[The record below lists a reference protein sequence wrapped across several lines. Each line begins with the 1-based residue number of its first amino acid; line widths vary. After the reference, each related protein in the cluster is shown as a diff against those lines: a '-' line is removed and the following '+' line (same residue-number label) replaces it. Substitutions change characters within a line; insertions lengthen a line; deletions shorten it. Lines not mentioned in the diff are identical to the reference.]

1 MANYIQ
7 LPNGSYYQ
15 AAEGQS
21 YLDAIRD
28 ARKYYPD
35 AFGVVAQT
43 TPPETGFIPSI
54 KRGFAQTGMLLGD
67 VLPAMAARAVGAD
80 EYANRQLAEAA
91 ATQKEIQ
98 EKYPAAVPSFTDIKS
113 PGDAF
118 RYITEAIGESIPS
131 LIPALFTGGAAAVL
145 ARPATAAAMEAAKQ
159 TAAQQVAQA
168 AAKGALSAEAIEA
181 IKQAALAQGTKAAQ
195 NIALKY
201 QAAGAITGSA
211 AQNVPEVYQNIL
223 EETGKEELGAALV
236 GGGFNAVLDAIT
248 PINLLRKAR
257 AAGIPSQEIVG
268 AWYKRAGRGVAEG
281 FLTEGATEAVQEMSS
296 AAAVKFVDENK
307 DFFTKENFVKFL
319 DAGLRGGIGGGA
331 VTGAANV
338 AFGTKESPSALA
350 AQQQAAQQAAAAEE
364 AARNQPA
371 ALNQL
376 YDQYQALNQQKAQL
390 DEQVDAL
397 RPKKGSTAEEKQ
409 AFQNAKTQRDEFV
422 KTQFKPVELEYN
434 KRKGA
439 IDQMFAQRQAD
450 LEAQAAATQPA
461 AKLIAP
467 SDLPG
472 AQPFQLAPVP
482 RLMGTYG
489 DLRTQL
495 NNIQTQLAAGP
506 DTATHAA
513 LETQRQQLAAQMG
526 ELAPIIEARGG
537 TTDTLEELDKKIKAV
552 EKERIKFLEQGDFDA
567 AAQQIEKLKAL
578 QLKLPM
584 LEEARLTREQAG
596 QTRELFKA
604 EPPQPQAQGI
614 KYVSPAGAPLSTVA
628 EKPEDAAVVPVDV
641 IPPKQLENVDSAK
654 TAVRQ
659 AEQALANAA
668 ASKNT
673 EVIYKAVD
681 TLNQAEYAL
690 ARARE
695 SVGRPALKPVVL
707 DIFDPYNV
715 MQEALRRGDRKLLND
730 LARQVNSTTLRQ
742 SLDEKASERS
752 RLLSLLENRLDLGGA
767 GRAAMSEEEAKKG
780 EATGEPLRSVK
791 RERADL
797 FSQIYDAQQQAR
809 FKNGT
814 YPDKELQEMYDR
826 GGAELVENAW
836 VADQIKP
843 LMAKVTTPQG
853 NAKKSLYQMLVETAA
868 EHARLTEQMESGVA
882 TPTMGEKVAGVQ
894 AKLGK
899 GEAPAERMMDAA
911 ERYQLQRK
919 IDGLLNKYR
928 MIEGK
933 ITPIRD
939 QILAIQNS
947 LYKTT
952 PLKKPS
958 VERAEKQ
965 AASTEAAKGRKA
977 KSRTAAT
984 AARIAKGDV
993 RKEAEASQKLRDLA
1007 LELGMREPAY
1017 AKLEKD
1023 ATKRMTA
1030 LEERYGDDDPQVRAY
1045 RKQVAEELPEKAR
1058 ALGRQTPEYKA
1069 TLKEQIAY
1077 FQEVLPTAGKQEVP
1091 TKRTTQVTRKQ
1102 TAAPKRMV
1110 TSSAESKAATAREQQ
1125 AYTKYRGSLKDM
1137 QEALEAEKQGREDER
1152 FARGVE
1158 VESPDLTPTQVQALE
1173 ENDLTAALADIAN
1186 NKKNTPLNR
1195 AVAQR
1200 LSVLLDATD
1209 VQLDDKLVFDG
1220 KEVLGA
1226 ATSKLVQLSRNGGLS
1241 QEVLLHEGTHAAAE
1255 RVIVQ
1260 YEKDPSKLTEQQRV
1274 AVRELKAIFE
1284 AVKKDP
1290 RITSVNAKSSLSEFV
1305 AEVMSNSKLQEQL
1318 REKPWRMSDMLRAI
1332 KSVIL
1337 RMIGIKPSEV
1347 ETMLGA
1353 SITAVDALFI
1363 PSSTRLGTT
1372 EQRVTRQLSAK
1383 DIAAL
1388 HDGSNSM
1395 QQFADQFGPLIKQAD
1410 RTPQDVERIAMDY
1423 IYQMETNPE
1432 KYIPQAAPDK
1442 LDYTSSTTMSDGKPY
1457 DADNPLHYVEAT
1469 PVTFAA
1475 LEAQTDPALRQREA
1489 REINSQRTKDFRS
1502 LIKLLQK
1509 NPSYTLAEQALV
1521 IKAASQYG
1529 VVSDKNGRLKMAVLD
1544 DNNRHGIAVVS
1555 QEAAD
1560 AVIRELRAGKSL
1572 KKAFLEGLQA
1582 NADASAK
1589 VNGRKNGW
1597 QKFDQ
1602 AQDEFLPNL
1611 YSDEEID
1618 AATKAAGVTDQDFV
1632 DNGWDKETYIGW
1644 LIENGYLKERGGAI
1658 EQAAVALNAGAAGT
1672 PWCTGGSVSTARTQI
1687 EQGDFYIY
1695 YKDGKPEVA
1704 VRMNGQDEIGEVR
1717 GNNPDQAL
1725 DAEQQK
1731 IAADFL
1737 SSSGF
1742 AGADKYLEEFAT
1754 KQKLIDIAKGDAQFD
1769 LNDLLRLGRNPI
1781 EDDGG
1786 VNYKNVKRLFK
1797 FRAVDGY
1804 SNRPDPSDAVVNFF
1818 GQELKDA
1825 VFEQYA
1831 KNAFIY
1837 SSVDVPGKGKLDYS
1851 GRPVEVDQKIE
1862 VELGGQTFEAT
1873 PDTLV
1878 AADKLTFSAH
1888 NGARFSLPRLTY
1900 AGEVDVFA
1908 NDLRPKISID
1918 LPSAKLIEGVITFTE
1933 VPDFAVVTLP
1943 RDAVVKELRGYAA
1956 RSTYIEVR
1964 GPRRIN
1970 AVRVVGYGDA
1980 AEPLHAY
1987 LPDTQYFQALR
1998 LPLSGEE
2005 TIKAPNF
2012 IAPVPPIDT
2021 LTEVP
2026 ETPRFAPKD
2035 VGAVEE
2041 KPGVFGFKRQ
2051 RAQTS
2056 SVVGREPGFI
2066 DTFFGNFFGLAGRVQ
2081 YVDRWG
2087 ALRAAIKEGMSA
2099 GQIDSLEAT
2108 NAEYLINFGQQTSQY
2123 AQQTLVNGPTRLE
2136 LTKKDGFTQ
2145 SLFRSTKG
2153 VNMLDVAETLN
2164 AAKIAA
2170 PAELENMF
2178 TVYLAGERAK
2188 QVGWEKL
2195 NFENPGK
2202 AKAEYDGIIA
2212 QLNADKQA
2220 KEVFEKA
2227 KKLYQQYNANQLD
2240 LLVQT
2245 GVMTPQKAAELKSIN
2260 YVPYYRVSKNGE
2272 VQLMID
2278 KETPVRISNIK
2289 DEPQLQSLVGGN
2301 EYILPIFT
2309 SAVQNTYM
2317 LTHMALR
2324 NQTVKEMAFL
2334 LQKLGI
2340 ASRLSEGAG
2349 PAGPDV
2355 VRFKKN
2361 GKDYHVV
2368 IDTDLYGIPADL
2380 IIKGMEGIKTTM
2392 PGIVR
2397 LMGYPADILR
2407 TFVTRM
2413 PTYAIRQMI
2422 RDPLNAW
2429 MTTGTDAMPVL
2440 SSMKELATMMAGRN
2454 ETQRKL
2460 METGA
2465 ISSNVFSGDERDMA
2479 KFIKD
2484 ISAGKSLWAKTLA
2497 KADALAMQADAATR
2511 VVVYKD
2517 SLAKGM
2523 SEQEALNR
2531 TLESMNFGRRGVSP
2545 SMHWLSVMIP
2555 FFNAQI
2561 QGLDVIY
2568 RAYKGDM
2575 PYSEQLKIKEKLMA
2589 RGAMMAIGTLAY
2601 AALMSDDEAYKRA
2614 KPEERFANWFVY
2626 IPGVSEPVRVPI
2638 PFELGFLFK
2647 ALPEAVYGLAFND
2660 EKAGKTLK
2668 GLGKLVDQSNPFSLP
2683 QAIKPL
2689 TEVVLGRSF
2698 FQGDIE
2704 SAREKEQMTA
2714 DRYRANTTEV
2724 AKLLGQ
2730 VTGKVGVSP
2739 IEIDYLI
2746 RGYFG
2751 GLGIAIT
2758 QLANPI
2764 LTIDQKEAAQP
2775 STKPSKLPFIGGL
2788 FQPVEGRGTLDEAY
2802 DRMQE
2807 IKQVKGTYNKLIEDG
2822 KRAEA
2827 QAFVQRYTNDLA
2839 QASVSG
2845 RVQKQLGELAKQE
2858 RIIKAHP
2865 TMPTEEKDRRLEQ
2878 LDKIKVQLAR
2888 QFLAVAR

>member
-43 TPPETGFIPSI
+43 TPPETGFIPSV

-98 EKYPAAVPSFTDIKS
+98 EKYPAAVPSFTDIKG

-268 AWYKRAGRGVAEG
+268 AWYKRAGKGVAEG
-281 FLTEGATEAVQEMSS
+281 FLTESATEAVQEMSS

-307 DFFTKENFVKFL
+307 DFFTKENLVKFL

-350 AQQQAAQQAAAAEE
+350 EQQRAAQQAAAAEE
-364 AARNQPA
+364 AARNQPE

-390 DEQVDAL
+390 DEQVNAL

-409 AFQNAKTQRDEFV
+409 AFQNIKTQRDEFV

-461 AKLIAP
+461 AKSIAP

-513 LETQRQQLAAQMG
+513 LETQRQQLAAQMD
-526 ELAPIIEARGG
+526 ELAPIIEERGG
-537 TTDTLEELDKKIKAV
+537 TVDTPEELDKKIKAA

-567 AAQQIEKLKAL
+567 AAQQIEKLNAL

-614 KYVSPAGAPLSTVA
+614 KYVSPTGAPISTVA

-654 TAVRQ
+654 TTVRQ
-659 AEQALANAA
+659 AEQALTDAA
-668 ASKNT
+668 TTKNT
-673 EVIYKAVD
+673 ESIYKAVD

-695 SVGRPALKPVVL
+695 NVGRPALKPVVL
-707 DIFDPYNV
+707 DLFDPYNL
-715 MQEALRRGDRKLLND
+715 MQEALRRGDTKLLND

-742 SLDEKASERS
+742 SLDEKASERNRLMNVVQS
-752 RLLSLLENRLDLGGA
+752 RLDAEG
-767 GRAAMSEEEAKKG
+767 
-780 EATGEPLRSVK
+780 TK
-791 RERADL
+791 RERTDL

-826 GGAELVENAW
+826 GGVELVENAW
-836 VADQIKP
+836 VADQVKP

-899 GEAPAERMMDAA
+899 GEAPAARMMDAA

-965 AASTEAAKGRKA
+965 AASTEAAKGRKTI
-977 KSRTAAT
+977 SRTAAT
-984 AARIAKGDV
+984 ASRLARGDV

-1110 TSSAESKAATAREQQ
+1110 TSSAESKAATAREQE
-1125 AYTKYRGSLKDM
+1125 AYTKYRGSLKDV
-1137 QEALEAEKQGREDER
+1137 QEALASEKEGPIDFDGPTVLRK
-1152 FARGVE
+1152 RGDRAKGSV
-1158 VESPDLTPTQVQALE
+1158 DAVQAQKVIDGLKLPENVKFVYAPTAGEIPVKLLKQMAREGVDPVDGMVQGAVFSDGTVLVVGDQHTSIRDLE
-1173 ENDLTAALADIAN
+1173 ETIAHELIGHYGIDTVIGKERL
-1186 NKKNTPLNR
+1186 NKF
-1195 AVAQR
+1195 AQ
-1200 LSVLLDATD
+1200 DTD
-1209 VQLDDKLVFDG
+1209 VV
-1220 KEVLGA
+1220 
-1226 ATSKLVQLSRNGGLS
+1226 
-1241 QEVLLHEGTHAAAE
+1241 
-1255 RVIVQ
+1255 
-1260 YEKDPSKLTEQQRV
+1260 
-1274 AVRELKAIFE
+1274 
-1284 AVKKDP
+1284 
-1290 RITSVNAKSSLSEFV
+1290 
-1305 AEVMSNSKLQEQL
+1305 
-1318 REKPWRMSDMLRAI
+1318 
-1332 KSVIL
+1332 
-1337 RMIGIKPSEV
+1337 
-1347 ETMLGA
+1347 
-1353 SITAVDALFI
+1353 
-1363 PSSTRLGTT
+1363 
-1372 EQRVTRQLSAK
+1372 
-1383 DIAAL
+1383 
-1388 HDGSNSM
+1388 
-1395 QQFADQFGPLIKQAD
+1395 
-1410 RTPQDVERIAMDY
+1410 
-1423 IYQMETNPE
+1423 
-1432 KYIPQAAPDK
+1432 
-1442 LDYTSSTTMSDGKPY
+1442 
-1457 DADNPLHYVEAT
+1457 
-1469 PVTFAA
+1469 
-1475 LEAQTDPALRQREA
+1475 
-1489 REINSQRTKDFRS
+1489 
-1502 LIKLLQK
+1502 
-1509 NPSYTLAEQALV
+1509 TLAEQLGGKALV
-1521 IKAASQYG
+1521 QE
-1529 VVSDKNGRLKMAVLD
+1529 VVSTVK
-1544 DNNRHGIAVVS
+1544 
-1555 QEAAD
+1555 
-1560 AVIRELRAGKSL
+1560 
-1572 KKAFLEGLQA
+1572 A
-1582 NADASAK
+1582 NADL
-1589 VNGRKNGW
+1589 GRSEEV
-1597 QKFDQ
+1597 QKLQ
-1602 AQDEFLPNL
+1602 ALREIIAHT
-1611 YSDEEID
+1611 EE
-1618 AATKAAGVTDQDFV
+1618 ARVTESYREKAGR
-1632 DNGWDKETYIGW
+1632 W
-1644 LIENGYLKERGGAI
+1644 LKEFVGMVR
-1658 EQAAVALNAGAAGT
+1658 AGL
-1672 PWCTGGSVSTARTQI
+1672 R
-1687 EQGDFYIY
+1687 D
-1695 YKDGKPEVA
+1695 
-1704 VRMNGQDEIGEVR
+1704 M
-1717 GNNPDQAL
+1717 
-1725 DAEQQK
+1725 
-1731 IAADFL
+1731 
-1737 SSSGF
+1737 GF
-1742 AGADKYLEEFAT
+1742 TE
-1754 KQKLIDIAKGDAQFD
+1754 
-1769 LNDLLRLGRNPI
+1769 
-1781 EDDGG
+1781 
-1786 VNYKNVKRLFK
+1786 
-1797 FRAVDGY
+1797 
-1804 SNRPDPSDAVVNFF
+1804 
-1818 GQELKDA
+1818 
-1825 VFEQYA
+1825 
-1831 KNAFIY
+1831 
-1837 SSVDVPGKGKLDYS
+1837 
-1851 GRPVEVDQKIE
+1851 
-1862 VELGGQTFEAT
+1862 
-1873 PDTLV
+1873 
-1878 AADKLTFSAH
+1878 
-1888 NGARFSLPRLTY
+1888 LPRLSTS
-1900 AGEVDVFA
+1900 DVFYMLKQSRKA
-1908 NDLRPKISID
+1908 FASG
-1918 LPSAKLIEGVITFTE
+1918 KLGPYRTADGQIAFRT
-1933 VPDFAVVTLP
+1933 
-1943 RDAVVKELRGYAA
+1943 R
-1956 RSTYIEVR
+1956 R
-1964 GPRRIN
+1964 GP
-1970 AVRVVGYGDA
+1970 
-1980 AEPLHAY
+1980 
-1987 LPDTQYFQALR
+1987 
-1998 LPLSGEE
+1998 S
-2005 TIKAPNF
+2005 
-2012 IAPVPPIDT
+2012 
-2021 LTEVP
+2021 
-2026 ETPRFAPKD
+2026 
-2035 VGAVEE
+2035 
-2041 KPGVFGFKRQ
+2041 
-2051 RAQTS
+2051 S

-2123 AQQTLVNGPTRLE
+2123 AQQTLVNGPMTLE

-2575 PYSEQLKIKEKLMA
+2575 PYSEQLKIKEKMIA
-2589 RGAMMAIGTLAY
+2589 RGAMLAVGTIAY

-2614 KPEERFANWFVY
+2614 KPEERFSNWFVY

-2660 EKAGKTLK
+2660 EKASKTLK

-2704 SAREKEQMTA
+2704 SAREKEQMVT
-2714 DRYRANTTEV
+2714 DRYRTNTTEV

-2764 LTIDQKEAAQP
+2764 LTVGQKEAAQP

-2827 QAFVQRYTNDLA
+2827 QEFVQRYTNDLT

-2878 LDKIKVQLAR
+2878 LDKLKVQLAR

>member
-319 DAGLRGGIGGGA
+319 YAGLRGGIGGGA

-707 DIFDPYNV
+707 DIFDPHNV

-742 SLDEKASERS
+742 SLDEKASER
-752 RLLSLLENRLDLGGA
+752 NRLMNVVQ
-767 GRAAMSEEEAKKG
+767 GRLDAEG
-780 EATGEPLRSVK
+780 TK

-1158 VESPDLTPTQVQALE
+1158 VESPNLTPTQVQALE

-1220 KEVLGA
+1220 EEVLGA
-1226 ATSKLVQLSRNGGLS
+1226 ATSKLVQLSRDGGLS

-1318 REKPWRMSDMLRAI
+1318 REKPWRMSDMLRAV

-1337 RMIGIKPSEV
+1337 RMVGIKPSEV

-1410 RTPQDVERIAMDY
+1410 RTPQDVERIAEGFISDMKKQPKEYVPFVD
-1423 IYQMETNPE
+1423 
-1432 KYIPQAAPDK
+1432 ADR
-1442 LDYTSSTTMSDGKPY
+1442 LDYVSSTIMSDGKPF
-1457 DADNPLHYVEAT
+1457 DTDNPLHYVEAT
-1469 PVTFAA
+1469 PATFAA
-1475 LEAQTDPALRQREA
+1475 LKASEDSQLRAREA
-1489 REINSQRTKDFRS
+1489 KEINKQRLDDFKS
-1502 LIKLLQK
+1502 LVSYLQR

-1521 IKAASQYG
+1521 LKAASQYA
-1529 VVSDKNGRLKMAVLD
+1529 VVSDKSGRLKLAALA
-1544 DNNRHGIAVVS
+1544 DNNRHGIAVVGHD
-1555 QEAAD
+1555 AAD

-1602 AQDEFLPNL
+1602 AVANDDAKPKAAD
-1611 YSDEEID
+1611 YTDEEID
-1618 AATKAAGVTDQDFV
+1618 AALDQTGYEGYEFGGDDALVQRLVEEGFLPYRGPVGGGVGAVKLEEAA
-1632 DNGWDKETYIGW
+1632 I
-1644 LIENGYLKERGGAI
+1644 
-1658 EQAAVALNAGAAGT
+1658 ALNAGAANT
-1672 PWCTGGSVSTARTQI
+1672 PWCTGASVSTARSQI

-1704 VRMNGQDEIGEVR
+1704 VRMNGHDEIGEVR
-1717 GNNPDQAL
+1717 GNSPNQAL
-1725 DAEQQK
+1725 TFEQQQ
-1731 IAADFL
+1731 IAAAFLRDSQFKDSQKYLAEFSKRAKLIAVAKDEAAIELADLLSLRRPPIKDDGSIDALRVREFL
-1737 SSSGF
+1737 S
-1742 AGADKYLEEFAT
+1742 
-1754 KQKLIDIAKGDAQFD
+1754 
-1769 LNDLLRLGRNPI
+1769 
-1781 EDDGG
+1781 
-1786 VNYKNVKRLFK
+1786 
-1797 FRAVDGY
+1797 FRTVDGY
-1804 SNRPDPSDAVVNFF
+1804 GGRPEPSAKVVEFF
-1818 GQELKDA
+1818 GTELKDA
-1825 VFEQYA
+1825 IFHLYA
-1831 KNAFIY
+1831 ENAFIY
-1837 SSVDVPGKGKLDYS
+1837 SDISVKGAGLTDYR
-1851 GRPVEVDQKIE
+1851 GRAIPVDKKIE
-1862 VELGGQTFEAT
+1862 VEFGGQTFEAT
-1873 PDTLV
+1873 NDTLR
-1878 AADKLTFSAH
+1878 
-1888 NGARFSLPRLTY
+1888 GAKSILFAGY
-1900 AGEVDVFA
+1900 AGRDYVLPKLAYVQEISTHSSADRPVNVTLPAAKFVGSIKTFA
-1908 NDLRPKISID
+1908 EEKD
-1918 LPSAKLIEGVITFTE
+1918 A
-1933 VPDFAVVTLP
+1933 AVVTLP
-1943 RDAVVKELRGYAA
+1943 SDARVDALAGYSQADTYIELRG
-1956 RSTYIEVR
+1956 
-1964 GPRRIN
+1964 PRHIN
-1970 AVRVVGYGDA
+1970 AIFVQGLGGDVRL
-1980 AEPLHAY
+1980 LHAY
-1987 LPDTQYFQALR
+1987 LPDTKYFTLQR
-1998 LPLSGEE
+1998 LPKTGSG
-2005 TIKAPNF
+2005 TITAPKF
-2012 IAPVPPIDT
+2012 IAKTPPVDT

-2272 VQLMID
+2272 VQLMVD

-2589 RGAMMAIGTLAY
+2589 RGAMMAMGTLAY